1 MQNQCKTNAKP
12 MQNHFQGHTGLMQN
26 RLVFDLIQID
36 KNKKKVPEIP
46 TVWMLNYL
54 KSINFVSNKYHT
66 K

>member
-36 KNKKKVPEIP
+36 KNKKNTGNSNCLEVKLFKIDKFCFKKIP
-46 TVWMLNYL
+46 Y
-54 KSINFVSNKYHT
+54 
-66 K
+66 